1 MKTLEEKIKERLEKV
16 DYHQSILS
24 REVEDLIW
32 DLKSFL
38 FEKSDNVYYEK
49 SILQINNEV
58 LYHRRVKK

>member
-24 REVEDLIW
+24 REIEDLIW

-38 FEKSDNVYYEK
+38 FEKSDSVYYEE
-49 SILQINNEV
+49 SILKINNEV
-58 LYHRRVKK
+58 LYHRRIKK